1 MADRIRFIDATEVR
15 ERLDHQTCIDL
26 MRHAMVALA
35 EGRSRQLLRG
45 IIDLDGGD
53 LFGVMPGALDGAGF
67 GAKIISIFPAAAAH
81 GSSHQG
87 VIILFDR
94 TSGAPVCVIDASE
107 VTAIRTAA
115 ASAAATD
122 ALARPGAS
130 RLAIM
135 GTGEQAW
142 HHVAAIRHVRALDEV
157 RLWDRAPEK
166 ARALADRITNDFGL
180 SARTAASVAEAAEGA
195 DIICTLTGAA
205 EPFLRDAHVADGTHI
220 NAVGSSRA
228 GPSEIDE
235 ALVVRARFVPDH
247 REGVLAQGAEYL
259 RARDAGLVTEAHV
272 LPEIGHVFSGSSPG
286 RLAAS
291 DVTIYKS
298 LGSIVQDLACA
309 AWLWK
314 THRDRVSGA

>member
-1 MADRIRFIDATEVR
+1 MANPIRFIDAAEVR
-15 ERLDHQTCIDL
+15 ERLDHRTCIDL
-26 MRHAMVALA
+26 MKGAMIALA

-94 TSGAPVCVIDASE
+94 ASGAPVCVIDASE

-122 ALARPGAS
+122 ALARTDAR
-130 RLAIM
+130 RLAIL

-142 HHVAAIRHVRALDEV
+142 HHVAAIRHVRSLDEV
-157 RLWDRAPEK
+157 LIWGRSSEK
-166 ARALADRITNDFGL
+166 ADALADRIARDLGL
-180 SARTAASVAEAAEGA
+180 AAHAVASVADAVRDAN
-195 DIICTLTGAA
+195 IICTLTGAV
-205 EPFLRDAHVADGTHI
+205 EPILLDTHIGDGTHI

-235 ALVVRARFVPDH
+235 ELVARARFVPDH

-259 RARDAGLVTEAHV
+259 RAVESGLVTEAHV
-272 LPEIGHVFSGSSPG
+272 LPEIGHVFSGSAPG
-286 RLAAS
+286 RLEAS

-298 LGSIVQDLACA
+298 LGSIVQDLASA
-309 AWLWK
+309 AYLWK
-314 THRDRVSGA
+314 QAARG

>member
-1 MADRIRFIDATEVR
+1 MADPIRFIDTAEVR
-15 ERLDHQTCIDL
+15 ERLDHRTCIDL
-26 MRHAMVALA
+26 MRDAMVALA
-35 EGRSRQLLRG
+35 EGRSQQLLRG
-45 IIDLDGGD
+45 IIDLGEGD

-67 GAKIISIFPAAAAH
+67 GAKIISIFPAAAAL

-94 TSGAPVCVIDASE
+94 ASGAPVCVIDASE

-122 ALARPGAS
+122 ALARAGVS
-130 RLAIM
+130 RLAIV

-142 HHVAAIRHVRALDEV
+142 HHVAAIRHVRPIDEV
-157 RLWDRAPEK
+157 RIWGRSRDK
-166 ARALADRITNDFGL
+166 AAELADRLADDFGL
-180 SARTAASVAEAAEGA
+180 AAQTAASVAEAADGA
-195 DIICTLTGAA
+195 DVICTLTGAT
-205 EPFLRDAHVADGTHI
+205 EPLLLDAHVADGTHI

-235 ALVVRARFVPDH
+235 LLVSRALFVPDH

-259 RARDAGLVTEAHV
+259 LARAAGFVTEAHV
-272 LPEIGHVFSGSSPG
+272 LPEIGHVFPGSTPG

-314 THRDRVSGA
+314 TDRD

>member
-1 MADRIRFIDATEVR
+1 MADPIRFIDAEEVR
-15 ERLDHQTCIDL
+15 ERLDHRICIDL
-26 MRHAMVALA
+26 MRGAMIALA

-94 TSGAPVCVIDASE
+94 VSGAPVCVIDASE

-122 ALARPGAS
+122 ALARPAAS
-130 RLAIM
+130 RLAII

-142 HHVAAIRHVRALDEV
+142 HHVAAIRYVRSLTDV
-157 RLWDRAPEK
+157 RIWGRAPEK
-166 ARALADRITNDFGL
+166 AEELADRVTRDLGL
-180 SARTAASVAEAAEGA
+180 TAQVAASVAEAAVGA

-205 EPFLRDAHVADGTHI
+205 EPILLNGHIADGVHI

-228 GPSEIDE
+228 GPSEIDI
-235 ALVVRARFVPDH
+235 ALVARARFVPDH

-259 RARDAGLVTEAHV
+259 RARDAGVITEAHV
-272 LPEIGHVFSGSSPG
+272 LPEVGHVFSGAAPG
-286 RLAAS
+286 RLTAL

-298 LGSIVQDLACA
+298 LGSIVQDLASA

-314 THRDRVSGA
+314 TYSS

>member
-115 ASAAATD
+115 DKGKS
-122 ALARPGAS
+122 RP
-130 RLAIM
+130 
-135 GTGEQAW
+135 
-142 HHVAAIRHVRALDEV
+142 
-157 RLWDRAPEK
+157 
-166 ARALADRITNDFGL
+166 
-180 SARTAASVAEAAEGA
+180 
-195 DIICTLTGAA
+195 
-205 EPFLRDAHVADGTHI
+205 
-220 NAVGSSRA
+220 A
-228 GPSEIDE
+228 G
-235 ALVVRARFVPDH
+235 
-247 REGVLAQGAEYL
+247 
-259 RARDAGLVTEAHV
+259 
-272 LPEIGHVFSGSSPG
+272 
-286 RLAAS
+286 
-291 DVTIYKS
+291 
-298 LGSIVQDLACA
+298 
-309 AWLWK
+309 
-314 THRDRVSGA
+314 

>member
-1 MADRIRFIDATEVR
+1 MADPIRFIDAAEVR
-15 ERLDHQTCIDL
+15 ERLDHRTCIDL
-26 MRHAMVALA
+26 MRHAMIALA

-53 LFGVMPGALDGAGF
+53 MFGVMPGALDGAGF

-122 ALARPGAS
+122 ALARPEAR
-130 RLAIM
+130 RLAIL

-142 HHVAAIRHVRALDEV
+142 HHVAAIRHVRPLDDV
-157 RLWDRAPEK
+157 RIWGRAPEK
-166 ARALADRITNDFGL
+166 AEALADRIADDFDL
-180 SARTAASVAEAAEGA
+180 PAQMAASVADAAEGS

-205 EPFLRDAHVADGTHI
+205 EPFLLDAHVADGTHI

-235 ALVVRARFVPDH
+235 ALVARARFVPDH

-259 RARDAGLVTEAHV
+259 RARDAGLVTDAHV
-272 LPEIGHVFSGSSPG
+272 LPEIGHVFSGSAQG

-309 AWLWK
+309 AWLWN
-314 THRDRVSGA
+314 TPSDRVQGA

>member
-1 MADRIRFIDATEVR
+1 MADPIRFIDAAEVR
-15 ERLDHQTCIDL
+15 ARLDHRTCIGL
-26 MRHAMVALA
+26 MREAMIALS

-53 LFGVMPGALDGAGF
+53 MFGVMPGALDDAGF

-87 VIILFDR
+87 VTILFDR
-94 TSGAPVCVIDASE
+94 KSGAPVCVIDASE

-142 HHVAAIRHVRALDEV
+142 HHVAAIRHIRPLDEI
-157 RLWDRAPEK
+157 RIWGRAPEK
-166 ARALADRITNDFGL
+166 ARQLAYRISDNFGL
-180 SARTAASVAEAAEGA
+180 AAQVAASVAEAANGA

-205 EPFLRDAHVADGTHI
+205 EPFLFDAQVADGTHI
-220 NAVGSSRA
+220 NVVGSSRA

-235 ALVVRARFVPDH
+235 ALVERARFVPDH
-247 REGVLAQGAEYL
+247 REGVIAQGAEYL
-259 RARDAGLVTEAHV
+259 RARDAGLIAEAHV
-272 LPEIGHVFSGSSPG
+272 LAEIGHVFSKAAPG
-286 RLAAS
+286 RLTPS

-314 THRDRVSGA
+314 TYSN

>member
-1 MADRIRFIDATEVR
+1 MADAIRFIDAAEVR
-15 ERLDHQTCIDL
+15 QRLDHGTCIAL
-26 MRHAMVALA
+26 MRDAMVALA
-35 EGRSRQLLRG
+35 EGRSQQLLRG
-45 IIDLDGGD
+45 IIDLGEGD

-94 TSGAPVCVIDASE
+94 ASGAPVCVIDASE

-115 ASAAATD
+115 ASAAATG
-122 ALARPGAS
+122 ALARRGAS
-130 RLAIM
+130 PLAAM

-142 HHVAAIRHVRALDEV
+142 HHVAAIRHIRPLDEI
-157 RLWDRAPEK
+157 RIWGRSPKK
-166 ARALADRITNDFGL
+166 AGELADRVARDFGL
-180 SARTAASVAEAAEGA
+180 AAQATVSVADAASGA

-205 EPFLRDAHVADGTHI
+205 EPFLFDAQVADGTHI

-235 ALVVRARFVPDH
+235 ALVAHARFVPDH

-259 RARDAGLVTEAHV
+259 RASEAGLVTEAHV
-272 LPEIGHVFSGSSPG
+272 LPEIGHVFSGSAPG
-286 RLAAS
+286 RLTAS

-309 AWLWK
+309 AYLWK
-314 THRDRVSGA
+314 THRD

>member
-1 MADRIRFIDATEVR
+1 VADAIRFIDAAEVR
-15 ERLDHQTCIDL
+15 ERLDHGTCIDL
-26 MRHAMVALA
+26 MKGAMIALA

-94 TSGAPVCVIDASE
+94 ASGAPVCVIDASE

-122 ALARPGAS
+122 ALARTDAG

-135 GTGEQAW
+135 GTGEQGW

-157 RLWDRAPEK
+157 RIWGRSPEK
-166 ARALADRITNDFGL
+166 AADLADRVANDFGL
-180 SARTAASVAEAAEGA
+180 AVQTVASVAEATDGA
-195 DIICTLTGAA
+195 DIICTLTGAS
-205 EPFLRDAHVADGTHI
+205 EPYLLDAQVADGTHI

-235 ALVVRARFVPDH
+235 ALVARARFVPDH

-272 LPEIGHVFSGSSPG
+272 LPEIGHVFSGPSPG

-309 AWLWK
+309 AYLWK
-314 THRDRVSGA
+314 TYSS

>member
-1 MADRIRFIDATEVR
+1 MPKVSGVADPIRFIDAAEVTR
-15 ERLDHQTCIDL
+15 RLPHDVCIAL
-26 MRHAMVALA
+26 MRSAMIALA
-35 EGRSRQLLRG
+35 EGRSQQLLRG
-45 IIDLDGGD
+45 IIELGGGD

-81 GSSHQG
+81 GGSHQG

-94 TSGAPVCVIDASE
+94 ANGAPVCVIDAGE

-122 ALARPGAS
+122 ALARADARS
-130 RLAIM
+130 LAIV

-142 HHVAAIRHVRALDEV
+142 HHVAAIRHVRPLDEV
-157 RLWDRAPEK
+157 RVWGRSPG
-166 ARALADRITNDFGL
+166 RALDLVDRIAGDLGL
-180 SARTAASVAEAAEGA
+180 AAHVAATVAEAAKDA

-205 EPFLRDAHVADGTHI
+205 DPILLDSHVSDGTHI

-228 GPSEIDE
+228 GPSEIDV
-235 ALVVRARFVPDH
+235 ALVARARFIPDH

-259 RARDAGLVTEAHV
+259 NAREAGLVTEAHV
-272 LPEIGHVFSGSSPG
+272 LPEIGHVFSGAAPG
-286 RLAAS
+286 RIAAS

-298 LGSIVQDLACA
+298 LGSIVQDLASA
-309 AWLWK
+309 AYLWK
-314 THRDRVSGA
+314 PPA

>member
-1 MADRIRFIDATEVR
+1 MADAIRFIDAAEVR
-15 ERLDHQTCIDL
+15 ERLDHATCIDL
-26 MRHAMVALA
+26 MKGAMIALA

-122 ALARPGAS
+122 ALARVDAR
-130 RLAIM
+130 RLAIL

-142 HHVAAIRHVRALDEV
+142 HHVAAIRHVRPLDEV
-157 RLWDRAPEK
+157 RIWGRSPDKAAGLVDRV
-166 ARALADRITNDFGL
+166 ARDLGLTADVAT
-180 SARTAASVAEAAEGA
+180 SVADAVSGA

-205 EPFLRDAHVADGTHI
+205 EPVLFDAHIADGTHI

-235 ALVVRARFVPDH
+235 ALVARARFVPDH

-259 RARDAGLVTEAHV
+259 RASASGLIGEAHV
-272 LPEIGHVFSGSSPG
+272 LPEIGHIFSGAVPG
-286 RLAAS
+286 RRAAS

-314 THRDRVSGA
+314 THGD

>member
-1 MADRIRFIDATEVR
+1 MADPIRFIDAEEVR
-15 ERLDHQTCIDL
+15 ERLDHRTCIEL
-26 MRHAMVALA
+26 MKGAMIALA
-35 EGRSRQLLRG
+35 GGRSRQLLRG

-67 GAKIISIFPAAAAH
+67 GAKIISIFPAAATH

-94 TSGAPVCVIDASE
+94 ASGAPVCVIDASE

-122 ALARPGAS
+122 ALARPDAG
-130 RLAIM
+130 RLAIV

-157 RLWDRAPEK
+157 RIWGRSTEK
-166 ARALADRITNDFGL
+166 AADLANRVANDFGL
-180 SARTAASVAEAAEGA
+180 SVQTAASVAEAAKRA

-205 EPFLRDAHVADGTHI
+205 EPILLDAHIADGVHI

-235 ALVVRARFVPDH
+235 ALVARARFVPDH

-272 LPEIGHVFSGSSPG
+272 LPEIGHVFSGSAPG

-291 DVTIYKS
+291 DITIYKS

-314 THRDRVSGA
+314 TYSS

>member
-1 MADRIRFIDATEVR
+1 MPKVSGVADPIRFIDAAAVTR
-15 ERLDHQTCIDL
+15 QLPHDICIAL
-26 MRHAMVALA
+26 MRPAMVALA
-35 EGRSRQLLRG
+35 EGRSQQLLRG
-45 IIDLDGGD
+45 IIELGGGD

-81 GSSHQG
+81 GGSHQG

-94 TSGAPVCVIDASE
+94 ATGAPVCVIDAGE

-122 ALARPGAS
+122 ALARADAR
-130 RLAIM
+130 RLAIV

-142 HHVAAIRHVRALDEV
+142 HHVAAIRHVRALEEV
-157 RLWDRAPEK
+157 RVWGRSPGRAQD
-166 ARALADRITNDFGL
+166 LVDRIARDFGL
-180 SARTAASVAEAAEGA
+180 AARVAATVAEAVKDA

-205 EPFLRDAHVADGTHI
+205 TPILLDSHVSDGTHI

-228 GPSEIDE
+228 GPSEIDV
-235 ALVVRARFVPDH
+235 ALVARARFVPDH

-259 RARDAGLVTEAHV
+259 YAREAGLVTEAHV
-272 LPEIGHVFSGSSPG
+272 LPEIGHVFSGAAPG
-286 RLAAS
+286 RIDAS

-309 AWLWK
+309 AYLWK
-314 THRDRVSGA
+314 PPA

>member
-1 MADRIRFIDATEVR
+1 MTDPIRFIDTAEVR
-15 ERLDHQTCIDL
+15 ERLDHRTCIDL
-26 MRHAMVALA
+26 MRGAMIALA

-53 LFGVMPGALDGAGF
+53 LFGVMPGALEGAGF

-94 TSGAPVCVIDASE
+94 ASGAPVCVIDASE

-122 ALARPGAS
+122 ALARIDAR
-130 RLAIM
+130 RLAIL

-142 HHVAAIRHVRALDEV
+142 HHVAAIRHIRPLVEV
-157 RLWDRAPEK
+157 RIWGRSAEK
-166 ARALADRITNDFGL
+166 ADALAGRIARDLGL
-180 SARTAASVAEAAEGA
+180 STCRVASVADAVSSA
-195 DIICTLTGAA
+195 DIICTLTGAP
-205 EPFLRDAHVADGTHI
+205 EPILFDAHVADGAHI

-235 ALVVRARFVPDH
+235 ALVARARFVPDH

-259 RARDAGLVTEAHV
+259 RTRDAGLVTEAHV
-272 LPEIGHVFSGSSPG
+272 LPEIGHVFSDSARG

-309 AWLWK
+309 AYLWK
-314 THRDRVSGA
+314 TYSN